1 MEYYSAMKKNETMPL
16 AATQVQ
22 LEIIILS
29 EWSQRMTDI
38 LWYHLDVES
47 RKVIQKNLFTK

>member
-1 MEYYSAMKKNETMPL
+1 MEYYSAMKKNETMPF